1 MLSKEDN
8 ELLTGVGPGT
18 PGGELMR
25 RYWHPISPA
34 VDLDIN
40 PVRRVRILG
49 EDLTLYRDRQGQLGL
64 IGKRCPHRA
73 VDLQYGIPEDEGLR
87 CPYHGWMFDGTGQCI
102 EQPLEPPDSTFKD
115 RIRLPGYRVEE
126 MGGLIWAYLGPQP
139 APLLP
144 RWDLFVRPDGFR
156 QIVAHRLPCNWLQ
169 VMENRGDRGH
179 GVYTH
184 GRLFQYA
191 LERQGRLT
199 TDPAARYN
207 AAMKQHNDR
216 ARRGAYMK
224 LQPIFNEYGFTKAH
238 MDSDKSEEE
247 SRFWN
252 VGSHCVMF
260 PYTLGDD
267 GPREAIRHSYQ
278 IGVPVDDTHTWHMQY
293 FCYVF
298 PEGVEAPEQSRV
310 PYAEV
315 PLRDENGEHILDYV
329 LGQDMVAWYAQG
341 EITDRTEE
349 HLATSDTIVIA
360 YRKLLREQ
368 IEVVRQGGEPMNVFR
383 DPATNHHLTPPV
395 HSVEDNMD
403 LAGLFY
409 RENFHKVSQGGWRY
423 IEDDA
428 DRYCPDKEILV
439 RLFAESERVRMREL
453 ERVREREPV
462 RERG

>member
-1 MLSKEDN
+1 
-8 ELLTGVGPGT
+8 
-18 PGGELMR
+18 MR
-25 RYWHPISPA
+25 RYWHPIAPA
-34 VDLDIN
+34 ADLARN
-40 PVRRVRILG
+40 PVQRVRILS
-49 EDLTLYRDRQGQLGL
+49 EDLTLYRDRQGRLGL

-73 VDLQYGIPEDEGLR
+73 VDLQFGIPEDEGLR
-87 CPYHGWMFDGTGQCI
+87 CPYHGWMFDATGQCI

-115 RIRLPGYRVEE
+115 RIRLPGYPVEE
-126 MGGLIWAYLGPQP
+126 MGGLIWAYLGPRP

-144 RWDLFVRPDGFR
+144 RWDLFVRADGFR
-156 QIVAHRLPCNWLQ
+156 QMVAHRLPCNWLQ

-199 TDPAARYN
+199 DDPAARYN

-216 ARRGAYMK
+216 TRRGAYMK

-238 MDSDKSEEE
+238 MDSDQSEAD
-247 SRFWN
+247 SKFWN

-278 IGVPVDDTHTWHMQY
+278 IGVPVDDTHTWHLQY

-298 PEGVEAPEQSRV
+298 PEGVEAPEQDNV

-315 PLRDENGEHILDYV
+315 PLKDENGEHILDYV

-349 HLATSDTIVIA
+349 HLAASDTIVIA
-360 YRKLLREQ
+360 YRKLLKEQ
-368 IEVVRQGGEPMNVFR
+368 IELVRRGGEPMNVFR
-383 DPATNHHLTPPV
+383 DPAANQHLTPPV

-409 RENFHKVSQGGWRY
+409 RENFHKVSKGGWRY

-428 DRYCPDKEILV
+428 DRYCPDKEVLI

-462 RERG
+462 RERT